1 MGSLLSHPGLVC
13 PPVES
18 GWRFVFGG
26 GGGGACFVSFLF
38 HGRRGGGS
46 KFRSSVS
53 CKATSSGSVKA
64 E

>member
-26 GGGGACFVSFLF
+26 GGGGLVLFPSCFMAGGEG
-38 HGRRGGGS
+38 GRNSEAR
-46 KFRSSVS
+46 
-53 CKATSSGSVKA
+53 
-64 E
+64 